1 MFSSRLDGHH
11 DIMTSVFLLQDEEP
25 TKQDQGT
32 SRIQETTTDRSED
45 LLLYGTNTNKKDYSP
60 TTPGIFV

>member
-1 MFSSRLDGHH
+1 MLFSSRLDGHH

-45 LLLYGTNTNKKDYSP
+45 LLLYGTNTNK
-60 TTPGIFV
+60 